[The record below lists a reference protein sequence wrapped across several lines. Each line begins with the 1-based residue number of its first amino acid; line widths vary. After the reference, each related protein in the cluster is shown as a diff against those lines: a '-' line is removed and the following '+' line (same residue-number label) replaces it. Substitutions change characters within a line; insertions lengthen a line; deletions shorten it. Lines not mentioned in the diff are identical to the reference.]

1 MAGTGFCSASSG
13 SQMRAASVVPS
24 VIGINVC
31 SITRTV
37 RGNVVTITGTLQQGS
52 MECHPASG
60 LAMREG
66 YPTATHSTRRRL
78 LAQFRT
84 KSALP
89 GGSQHSHDI
98 LLQQIERDSQEH
110 DVLHKER
117 NIARHGRKSG
127 SRIPSIRHEWDNGD
141 RRHESQTGTKSAEN

>member
-1 MAGTGFCSASSG
+1 
-13 SQMRAASVVPS
+13 MRAASVVPS

-37 RGNVVTITGTLQQGS
+37 RGKVVTITGTLRQGS

-60 LAMREG
+60 LAICEV
-66 YPTATHSTRRRL
+66 YPAAMHSMRRRL

-89 GGSQHSHDI
+89 GGSQHSYDV
-98 LLQQIERDSQEH
+98 LLQQIERDGQQH
-110 DVLHKER
+110 DV
-117 NIARHGRKSG
+117 
-127 SRIPSIRHEWDNGD
+127 
-141 RRHESQTGTKSAEN
+141 